1 MSQCVKTAT
10 AGLHWIVNGED
21 VYFEAFQGL
30 KSQDGEL
37 HHNLMILYKNYTGD
51 NQNVLLLHY
60 MHLEGRL

>member
-1 MSQCVKTAT
+1 MSQYVKTPT

-21 VYFEAFQGL
+21 VYLEAL

-37 HHNLMILYKNYTGD
+37 HHNLMILFKNYTGD